1 MRALEDMGD
10 DDDEQEIETVS
21 SVLNTIID
29 QTVANDNDDDDDDDE
44 QNNDDIGLAARI
56 SKRSITST
64 MNIENDAHQ
73 MKRLRSNPKAAIVSV

>member
-1 MRALEDMGD
+1 MKALEDIGD
-10 DDDEQEIETVS
+10 DQEPEVETVS
-21 SVLNTIID
+21 SVLDTIVD
-29 QTVANDNDDDDDDDE
+29 QTAAADDDDGDE

-73 MKRLRSNPKAAIVSV
+73 MKRLRSNPTAAIVSV